1 MTGIDSDVLFSE
13 AVQRLRE
20 AAHQDR
26 AFDAAKMQLIN
37 LPEIIKN
44 AGAHWPLVKDKI
56 RLGSLTFLKG
66 CLSDDDIVIPA
77 GDGFLII
84 FAEGDS
90 AGLKRR
96 AQELRGLLLEF
107 YLGQETLNKLKI
119 DVRCQTVRADQLH
132 TLLAP
137 SPQLSKEASSAS
149 QLEKLPDLSFV
160 FAPIWTLR
168 AGMIGSYLCTPLNN
182 EPFGPRYGYDENYP
196 HGGQSARRDFLSI
209 DMALLDAVEA
219 ALDRN
224 GSDTLRP
231 ALGVQVHA
239 TTMASRN
246 ARAEYLERLSRTPKS
261 KLKHMFVRIAQ
272 VDVGTPMI
280 NIANWVGMLRAR
292 TRHVQVEFHYSQ
304 TPPAQL
310 ADVGVFSAGFQS
322 PTIVTR
328 GRGDFAKASVLYQR
342 WGAAFMRQ
350 RLTLFIDSVR
360 QPALIKAAVD
370 SGVGFITNETLW
382 PYAEWPGGILSDVN
396 PLEAPEPDIFL
407 SAS

>member
-1 MTGIDSDVLFSE
+1 MAGFDSDALFSE

-44 AGAHWPLVKDKI
+44 AGAQWPLVKDKI
-56 RLGSLTFLKG
+56 RHGSLTFLKG
-66 CLSDDDIVIPA
+66 CLSDNDIVIPA

-90 AGLKRR
+90 AGLKQR
-96 AQELRGLLLEF
+96 AQDLRGLLLEF

-119 DVRCQTVRADQLH
+119 DVKCQTVRADQLH

-137 SPQLSKEASSAS
+137 SPPQLSKEPSPS
-149 QLEKLPDLSFV
+149 QIEKPAFV

-168 AGMIGSYLCTPLNN
+168 AGMIGSYLCAPLNN
-182 EPFGPRYGYDENYP
+182 EPFGPRYGYDENYLYA
-196 HGGQSARRDFLSI
+196 GQSANRDFLAM

-224 GSDTLRP
+224 VSDSLRP

-280 NIANWVGMLRAR
+280 NIANWAGMLRAHA
-292 TRHVQVEFHYSQ
+292 RHVQVEFHFSQ
-304 TPPAQL
+304 AAPTQL
-310 ADVGVFSAGFQS
+310 ADVGVFGAGFQS
-322 PTIVTR
+322 PTFTR
-328 GRGDFAKASVLYQR
+328 GAGDFAKAAALYQR

-370 SGVGFITNETLW
+370 SGVGFLTNEAVW
-382 PYAEWPGGILSDVN
+382 PYAEWPGGIVSDVN